1 MIHDLR
7 NPQGFSG
14 KMGLARRDITP
25 PIGIYSRC
33 WGAATFDCAE
43 ALHHPFT
50 VTALVLE
57 ATDDCGP
64 YVLIGFDGFVWS
76 NRDDEWLCRDA
87 VIAALKTDV
96 SRVIISTS
104 HTHAA
109 VQLTRDNKDKPGG
122 EYIQPYIK
130 HLQKQFVAAAKEA
143 HDNRQEAQLDW
154 TVSRCDLATDR
165 DFKDPNRDRHVVGFN
180 PDKKTDDTVLIG
192 RLSNSNGK
200 LFGVIVNY
208 ACHPTTLAWE
218 NKHLSPDYVGA
229 LRNTVESQYPNAL
242 CLFLIGAC
250 GELAP
255 AHQYVGDLEVAD
267 RHGRRLAHSVLQAL
281 ETLPPAHKLFLEEI
295 KESGAPLAVW
305 KPQATTFPQN
315 MQAIKFS
322 VPIKIKAEW
331 LDIAAIEAE
340 LNATD
345 DRVLHERHLRK
356 LRVRKSLGNAENFTL
371 DAWVWRIGHVIIVGS
386 SAEHYSWLQVT
397 LRAEFPNRPIVV
409 LNLINGANGYLPEKE
424 LYEHNIYSVWQTPFA
439 KGCLESMKEAMVDNI
454 QQLLSENNI
463 EREAR

>member
-7 NPQGFSG
+7 DPQGFRG
-14 KMGLARRDITP
+14 KIGLARRNITP
-25 PIGIYSRC
+25 PLGIYSRC

-43 ALHHPFT
+43 AIHHPFT
-50 VTALVLE
+50 TTAMVTE
-57 ATDDCGP
+57 ATDDRGP

-76 NRDDEWLCRDA
+76 NTDDEWLCREA
-87 VIAALKTDV
+87 VIKALKTDV
-96 SRVIISTS
+96 SRVIISIS
-104 HTHAA
+104 HTHSG

-130 HLQKQFVAAAKEA
+130 HLQKQFVAAAEEA
-143 HDNRQEAQLDW
+143 LGNMQEAQLDW
-154 TVSRCDLATDR
+154 TLSRCDLATNR
-165 DFKDPNRDRHVVGFN
+165 DFKDPDQDRYVVGFN
-180 PDKKTDDTVLIG
+180 PDRKPDDTVLIG
-192 RLSNSNGK
+192 RLSNSDGK

-229 LRNTVESQYPNAL
+229 LRSTVESQHPNAL

-267 RHGRRLAHSVLQAL
+267 RHGRRLAYSVLQAL
-281 ETLPPAHKLFLEEI
+281 ETLPPAHKLILQEI

-305 KPQATTFPQN
+305 KPQAAIFPQY

-322 VPIKIKAEW
+322 SPIKIKSEW
-331 LDIAAIEAE
+331 LDIAAMEAE
-340 LNATD
+340 LTATD
-345 DRVLHERHLRK
+345 NRVLHERLLRK
-356 LRVRKSLGNAENFTL
+356 LRVRKSLNIVENFTL
-371 DAWVWRIGHVIIVGS
+371 DAWAWRLGNVIFVGS
-386 SAEHYSWLQVT
+386 SAEHYSWLQRT
-397 LRAEFPNRPIVV
+397 LREEFPNLPIVV

-424 LYEHNIYSVWQTPFA
+424 LYYQNIYSVWQTPFA
-439 KGCLESMKEAMVDNI
+439 KGGLETMKETMVEKI
-454 QQLLSENNI
+454 QQLMSKNN
-463 EREAR
+463 AKGK